1 MKKIAIL
8 RTFIVVLIA
17 AHLCLIFY
25 LSNQKA
31 AQSDNTSSS
40 FIETVIKIVDK
51 NFSELSEEEKYQKIQ
66 SYQKS
71 VRTLAHMGEYAL
83 LGVLVCAFV
92 LTFKKGFLKFL
103 FGFLFCALY
112 AASDEVHQLFV
123 EGRSF
128 QYSDI
133 AVDAFGAALGMAA
146 FFAFVMII
154 FSIKKKKY
162 IRRKTENG

>member
-1 MKKIAIL
+1 MKKVAIL
-8 RTFIVVLIA
+8 RTFIVVLIT

-51 NFSELSEEEKYQKIQ
+51 NFDNLSEDERYQKVQ

-71 VRTLAHMGEYAL
+71 VRTLAHMGEYAF
-83 LGVLVCAFV
+83 LGVLVCAFA
-92 LTFKKGFLKFL
+92 LTFKGRVGRLL
-103 FGFLFCALY
+103 LGFLFCALY

-128 QYSDI
+128 QISDI
-133 AVDAFGAALGMAA
+133 AVDSAGAAVGIAA
-146 FFAFVMII
+146 FFAFVMLLKWMIN
-154 FSIKKKKY
+154 K
-162 IRRKTENG
+162 RRKTKNG